1 MGITEEKLQELNN
14 YKSSSLFSSKK
25 QAILRYADAMTS
37 TPVEIPDEIFQEISK
52 YFNESQIVELTSAI
66 AWENYR
72 ARFDHALKVESQG
85 FSKVN
90 FVRYQS
96 RGTVLPCESVLISQT
111 SFEPFEDTM
120 SHRCSDYHHRQ
131 HPIKKS

>member
-14 YKSSSLFSSKK
+14 YKSSSLFSSKE

-37 TPVEIPDEIFQEISK
+37 TPVEMPDEIFQEISN

-72 ARFDHALKVESQG
+72 ARFDHALKIKSQNFSNGAFCPLPVEG
-85 FSKVN
+85 K
-90 FVRYQS
+90 
-96 RGTVLPCESVLISQT
+96 
-111 SFEPFEDTM
+111 
-120 SHRCSDYHHRQ
+120 
-131 HPIKKS
+131 